1 MIARTREES
10 GMSVPVLTGAAAGAV
25 GTVALNV
32 ATYLDMAVRARPASS
47 VPARLVGVVADK
59 IGVDLAA
66 GEGDA
71 AKEQEHNRQS
81 GLGALIGYANGLGIA
96 VLYGTLRPHL
106 RRVPWP
112 VAGIALGLAAMAA
125 SDLPIGVSGVSDP
138 STWAPEDWAA
148 DLIPHLIYGLVT
160 AVAYDSFAT

>member
-1 MIARTREES
+1 
-10 GMSVPVLTGAAAGAV
+10 MSSPMFAGTAAGAI

-32 ATYLDMAVRARPASS
+32 ATYVDMAMRSRPASS
-47 VPARLVGVVADK
+47 VPAKLVGVIADK
-59 IGVDLAA
+59 VGVDLAT

-71 AKEQEHNRQS
+71 AKEREHNRQS
-81 GLGALIGYANGLGIA
+81 GLGALIGYANGLGVA
-96 VLYGTLRPHL
+96 TLYGALRPHP

-112 VAGIALGLAAMAA
+112 VAGVALGLAAMAA
-125 SDLPIGVSGVSDP
+125 SDVPIGASGVSDP

-160 AVAYDSFAT
+160 AAAFDSFSG